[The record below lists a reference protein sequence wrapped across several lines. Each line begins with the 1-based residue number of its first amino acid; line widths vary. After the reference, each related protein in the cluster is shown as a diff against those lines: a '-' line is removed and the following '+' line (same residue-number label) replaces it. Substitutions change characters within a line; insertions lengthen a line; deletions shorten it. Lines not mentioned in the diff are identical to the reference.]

1 MNRVTH
7 DILDAGR
14 YRGRFFAGRCASGRR
29 RPTGRQVA
37 RAGRVL
43 TGSCLLSCSLFLHAS
58 AAPGVIFDTDFNTD
72 CDDDNALVVL
82 HALADNNECVIR
94 GIICSDPDAR
104 IEDIRAINQMYG
116 RGDIPVGLFNHNGG
130 GDIHNATAL
139 YRRALGESADN
150 DVIIVTVGYLSCM
163 EKLLRSGGDSLS
175 PKSGID
181 LVREKV
187 ITWSCMGGDYPEGNE
202 WNFRHYSAAAAYS
215 VAHWPGAVVFNG
227 YSVGE
232 DIRSGGCDQRCRRS
246 SWDPCAVLAGVRDPA
261 DYWELHTSGFNDVAD
276 DGSNVWKETPDKDHA
291 YCIDE
296 SKWTNRQ
303 LVDLLNDLMCAPPTA
318 ARGQGRMGPPR
329 SSASRPPS
337 ILTPDFTGSGVLRLE
352 WTRGRPAVHRY
363 RCDGRLSN
371 GRVTRSGMFI
381 QIPTAE

>member
-1 MNRVTH
+1 MNRGAQEPT
-7 DILDAGR
+7 DGK
-14 YRGRFFAGRCASGRR
+14 RFRVPADSGLFGSKRCRPVRR
-29 RPTGRQVA
+29 KAA
-37 RAGRVL
+37 RLRRVL
-43 TGSCLLSCSLFLHAS
+43 TGSCLLSCCLLVHAS
-58 AAPGVIFDTDFNTD
+58 TAPGVIFDTDFNTD

-104 IEDIRAINQMYG
+104 IEDIRAINEVYG
-116 RGDIPVGLFNHNGG
+116 RGDIPVGLLNHHGG
-130 GDIHNATAL
+130 GDIHNATTL
-139 YRRALGESADN
+139 YRRLLGESADN
-150 DVIIVTVGYLSCM
+150 DMIIITVGYLSCM
-163 EKLLRSGGDSLS
+163 EKLLRSDGDAFS

-181 LVREKV
+181 LVGDKV

-202 WNFRHYSAAAAYS
+202 WNFSHYSAAAAYS
-215 VAHWPGAVVFNG
+215 VAHWPGTVVFNG

-232 DIRSGGCDQRCRRS
+232 DIWSGGCDQRCRRS

-261 DYWELHTSGFNDVAD
+261 EYWELHTSGFNDVAD

-303 LVDLLNDLMCAPPTA
+303 LVDLLNDLMCTPPTA
-318 ARGQGRMGPPR
+318 ARHPGRTGLPPPR
-329 SSASRPPS
+329 ARRPASTAAPGS
-337 ILTPDFTGSGVLRLE
+337 TGSGLITIIRMK
-352 WTRGRPAVHRY
+352 GRPAVNGY
-363 RCDGRLSN
+363 GCDGRRTS
-371 GRVTRSGMFI
+371 GRALQSGMLI